1 MPGSGSRR
9 CWAERR
15 ERHTHSKASLE
26 NNHGPIFLAVVV
38 YLFHY
43 FRAGLLM
50 LKAHNKSGMLSAAAR
65 PIMRHTRK
73 RVLIARPGP
82 LRLLARVRISL
93 RRPAACMNQN
103 HDTNRRAESEPEP
116 RRVDI
121 YVLAQGGKG
130 GSKIQLEAQAIRKPF
145 LVSSPPR
152 FARLHRRRRRRWP
165 GRGRRTPRR
174 GWTRPIAR
182 STPPSAAPPTPSPS
196 STRRPWPSRSSP
208 SRPASATP

>member
-1 MPGSGSRR
+1 MTPGRWRRKRGAVRGGGRMAWMPGSGSRR

-15 ERHTHSKASLE
+15 ERHTHRHSKASLE

-38 YLFHY
+38 YSFHY

-65 PIMRHTRK
+65 PITRHPRK

-93 RRPAACMNQN
+93 RRPAACVNQN

-116 RRVDI
+116 RRV
-121 YVLAQGGKG
+121 LAQG
-130 GSKIQLEAQAIRKPF
+130 AANPF
-145 LVSSPPR
+145 
-152 FARLHRRRRRRWP
+152 
-165 GRGRRTPRR
+165 
-174 GWTRPIAR
+174 
-182 STPPSAAPPTPSPS
+182 
-196 STRRPWPSRSSP
+196 
-208 SRPASATP
+208 